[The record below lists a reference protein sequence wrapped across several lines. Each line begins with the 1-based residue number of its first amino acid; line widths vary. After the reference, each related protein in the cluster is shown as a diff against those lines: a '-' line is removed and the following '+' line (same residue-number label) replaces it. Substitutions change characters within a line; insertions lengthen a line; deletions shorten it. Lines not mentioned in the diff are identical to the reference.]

1 MTFKNDGSV
10 HHSGVE
16 AEHNFIGR
24 IFDVESQKP
33 KPHGWIL
40 LPNLKGIDYLVSH
53 KGGTRNKSDC
63 IIESLDGAVLHNV
76 SNKKKES
83 LTTGSWDWVNTSSIV
98 RENSDWFA
106 DVIEVVETFNRSGR
120 SKKEVEA
127 KFKKASNKNLRQ
139 MTSNRI
145 KHILQKSVIDKNQH
159 ITMVVS
165 DLKNCVDYSW
175 PFTDHPLND
184 FIDTH
189 TPVLEGEFL
198 NDDYTTSARII
209 FVKGQNRVD
218 LGLRLRIVTNN
229 GITALVGTEKS
240 SQAVVK
246 IQQDKCDTLLE
257 RVQKKGNL
265 IAKPF

>member
-1 MTFKNDGSV
+1 MTYPNDGSV
-10 HHSGVE
+10 HHSGVN

-24 IFDVESQKP
+24 IFDVKNEKP
-33 KPHGWIL
+33 KPHGWSL

-63 IIESLDGAVLHNV
+63 IIESLDGAVLHSV

-98 RENSDWFA
+98 GENSDWFA
-106 DVIEVVETFNRSGR
+106 DVIEVVETFRKSGH
-120 SKKEVEA
+120 SKKIVEA
-127 KFKKASNKNLRQ
+127 KFQKASNKNLRQ

-159 ITMVVS
+159 ITVVVS

-184 FIDTH
+184 FINTH
-189 TPVLEGEFL
+189 TPVLEGDFL
-198 NDDYTTSARII
+198 NDDCTTSARII
-209 FVKGQNRVD
+209 FVKDQDRVD
-218 LGLRLRIVTNN
+218 LGLRMRIVTNN
-229 GITALVGTEKS
+229 GITALS
-240 SQAVVK
+240 STGRSTAVVK
-246 IQQDKCDTLLE
+246 IQQDKCDKLLE

-265 IAKPF
+265 IAKSF